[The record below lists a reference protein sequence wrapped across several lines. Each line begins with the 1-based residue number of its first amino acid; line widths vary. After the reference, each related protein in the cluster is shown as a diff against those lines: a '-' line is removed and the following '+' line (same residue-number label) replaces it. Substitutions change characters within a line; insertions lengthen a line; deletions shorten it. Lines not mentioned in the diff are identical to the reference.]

1 MEKNTLFLVP
11 TPIGNLEDIT
21 LRALNTLKMV
31 DIILC
36 EDTRETG
43 KILKK
48 YEIKKKLLSCHE
60 YNEDKM
66 KETVVELLEK
76 GNTLAL
82 VTDQGTPIISDPGY
96 KVVEFLTQSGYNI
109 VSLPGPTAF
118 VPALTISAL
127 PPQPFLF
134 YGFLNAK
141 EGKQKQELE
150 AVKQYP
156 FTLIFYEAPHRLN
169 KTLQNMLE
177 ILGNRR
183 IAIVRE
189 LTKKYEEV
197 KRVTIKDFL
206 DQNQELKGEI
216 VLVVEGNN
224 DSKAYQNLSIKEH
237 VELYLFDGLTKN
249 EAMKKVAK
257 ERGIAKSIVYQEYHK
272 D

>member
-1 MEKNTLFLVP
+1 MKKNTLFLVP

-43 KILKK
+43 KLLKK

-66 KETVVELLEK
+66 KETVVELLDK

-96 KVVEFLTQSGYNI
+96 KVVEFLAQSGYNI

-141 EGKQKQELE
+141 DGKQKQELE

-177 ILGNRR
+177 VLGNSM
-183 IAIVRE
+183 
-189 LTKKYEEV
+189 
-197 KRVTIKDFL
+197 KR
-206 DQNQELKGEI
+206 
-216 VLVVEGNN
+216 
-224 DSKAYQNLSIKEH
+224 
-237 VELYLFDGLTKN
+237 
-249 EAMKKVAK
+249 
-257 ERGIAKSIVYQEYHK
+257 
-272 D
+272 